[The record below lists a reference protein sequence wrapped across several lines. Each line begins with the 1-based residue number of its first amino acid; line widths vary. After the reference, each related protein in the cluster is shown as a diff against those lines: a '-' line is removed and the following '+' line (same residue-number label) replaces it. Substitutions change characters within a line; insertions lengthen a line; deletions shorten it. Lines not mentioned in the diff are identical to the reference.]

1 MFKFL
6 KKLSTFLIVLIGILL
21 VGGITAAGYFAFE
34 NREPINNYYK
44 EGYNKVKQYNEEIKK
59 VSKSLSSNELVKTLG
74 DVESSIKEG
83 KELTKLLGDSALESS
98 FNQLEDSLSKVNNFS
113 KGSTFTEVKN
123 TIEKINQYVDEILK
137 RFPNPNEND
146 QFKEYV
152 TNISQIVFYVGVSI
166 IGTFV
171 VSGAL
176 LFIFTKRVYGVRVS
190 RFNPQRLLKKHLVLL
205 LQKNQ
210 DVYDEVFES

>member
-1 MFKFL
+1 M
-6 KKLSTFLIVLIGILL
+6 
-21 VGGITAAGYFAFE
+21 
-34 NREPINNYYK
+34 
-44 EGYNKVKQYNEEIKK
+44 
-59 VSKSLSSNELVKTLG
+59 
-74 DVESSIKEG
+74 
-83 KELTKLLGDSALESS
+83 TKLLDDSALESS

>member
-83 KELTKLLGDSALESS
+83 KELTKLLDDSALESS